1 MGALVKIRVIRVNVD
16 FDLIVVLQ
24 RYKRQSLIYSIE

>member
-24 RYKRQSLIYSIE
+24 RYKRQSLMN